1 VSRFVLDCSIAIAWC
16 FENQRDR
23 YTDAV
28 LVALKADEA
37 LVPAL
42 WPLEIVNVLLVAE
55 RRRQLRHADAT
66 RFLAL
71 VSELPIEV
79 DRAPTLREARE
90 LLALGREQRLSAY
103 DAAYLYLAT
112 RDRLPLATRDAALR
126 AAMRATGVTAF
137 AP

>member
-1 VSRFVLDCSIAIAWC
+1 MAKGARITIVRHGVPV
-16 FENQRDR
+16 
-23 YTDAV
+23 AV
-28 LVALKADEA
+28 LVPADDGRTR
-37 LVPAL
+37 
-42 WPLEIVNVLLVAE
+42 PLADVIADVRAFGKGRRLRGISV

-112 RDRLPLATRDAALR
+112 RERLPLATRDAAFR